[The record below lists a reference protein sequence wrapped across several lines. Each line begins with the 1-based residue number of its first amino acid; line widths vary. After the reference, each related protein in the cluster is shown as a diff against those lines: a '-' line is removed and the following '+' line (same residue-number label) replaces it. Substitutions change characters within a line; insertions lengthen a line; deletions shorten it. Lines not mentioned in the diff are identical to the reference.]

1 MTTRHIEA
9 GARPRPAL
17 VALACT
23 VWACG
28 DGGGDLQD
36 NNPPAVAEV
45 TVEAAATTIA
55 AGDSVQLQA
64 VALDADGNALEDR
77 TAEWAS
83 ASPDVATVS
92 AAGMVTGR
100 SAGEARISATVEAVS
115 GTIAITVSSTE
126 PPRPPPPPPP
136 PPPGTGT
143 PGLEQIASGLAF
155 PLGLTSPPGDER
167 LFVVEKG
174 GTIHIIQDGAVL
186 PDPFLD
192 ISGQVSGRAEQGLLG
207 LAFFPDYTSSGRF
220 VVHYTDLQG
229 DTQISVFNVSSDP
242 SRADAASETP
252 ILSVS
257 QPGPAHNGGQILFGP
272 DGLLYIGLG
281 DGGSRAG
288 EDDGRGQSLGD
299 LLGSV
304 LRIDVSAGSAYS
316 VPGDNPFVGTAGAQ
330 PEIWS
335 HGLRNPW
342 RFSFDRATG
351 DLYIADVGETGWE
364 EVDRARTAD
373 GAGRGV
379 NYGWSVMEG
388 PECLRDGC
396 DRTGLTLPTLAY
408 GHAEGCSIVG
418 GYVYRGT
425 ALASLQGQYLFG
437 DFCQGWV
444 KSFAARDESPEP
456 VDQPALS
463 PGENI
468 TSFGEDDAGELYI
481 LTASGSVFKIVP
493 R

>member
-1 MTTRHIEA
+1 MTIRHIEG
-9 GARPRPAL
+9 GALLHPAL
-17 VALACT
+17 VALACLL
-23 VWACG
+23 WACG

-36 NNPPAVAEV
+36 NNPPAVAQV
-45 TVEAAATTIA
+45 TVEAPASTVAV
-55 AGDSVQLQA
+55 GDSVQLQA

-77 TAEWAS
+77 TVEWAS
-83 ASPDVATVS
+83 ANTDVATVS
-92 AAGMVTGR
+92 ATGLVTGR

-115 GTIAITVSSTE
+115 GTLAITVSSTE
-126 PPRPPPPPPP
+126 PPPVPP

-155 PLGLTSPPGDER
+155 PVGLTSPPGDQR

-174 GTIHIIQDGAVL
+174 GTVHIIQDGAVL

-207 LAFFPDYTSSGRF
+207 LAFFPDYASSGRF
-220 VVHYTDLQG
+220 VAHYTDLQG
-229 DTQISVFNVSSDP
+229 NTQVSVFSVSADP
-242 SRADAASETP
+242 NRADAGSETP

-281 DGGSRAG
+281 DGGSSAG

-330 PEIWS
+330 PEVWS
-335 HGLRNPW
+335 YGLRNPW

-351 DLYIADVGETGWE
+351 DLYIADVGETDWE
-364 EVDRARTAD
+364 EVDRARAAD

-388 PECLRDGC
+388 TECLRDGC

-408 GHAEGCSIVG
+408 SHAEGCSIVG
-418 GYVYRGT
+418 GYVYRGE
-425 ALASLQGQYLFG
+425 ALPSLQGQYLFG

-444 KSFAARDESPEP
+444 KSFAADDEAPMAM
-456 VDQPALS
+456 DQPALS
-463 PGENI
+463 PNENI

-481 LTASGSVFKIVP
+481 LTVSGNVFKIVP